1 MSVRHTLTYK
11 VNNCFAYTITS
22 SLGGS
27 KLDTYA
33 TVQGVSG
40 GREGSGQHRWPEI
53 LTLFRLSVMGVSN
66 KMSSF
71 ADKKYC
77 YFYVLFHLYLLAV
90 PYLEEKNN

>member
-1 MSVRHTLTYK
+1 MSVHHTLTYK
-11 VNNCFAYTITS
+11 ANNCFAYTITS

-33 TVQGVSG
+33 TVQGVGG

-53 LTLFRLSVMGVSN
+53 LTLFRLSVMRVSYN

-71 ADKKYC
+71 ADKKY
-77 YFYVLFHLYLLAV
+77 YFYVLFQL
-90 PYLEEKNN
+90 